1 MFLGPIF
8 NLLHIDMTKSNE
20 APPTPLESNVIN
32 VLYGMSASIENCLKL
47 VYLSITKN
55 TQNNV
60 LKNQEK

>member
-1 MFLGPIF
+1 
-8 NLLHIDMTKSNE
+8 MTKSNE